1 MALGSLAVTADLTAR
16 GITPSTTE
24 LSVALLASAS
34 AAIRDAAGCSITQT
48 TGTIVLTGDS
58 SRWLTLPG
66 WAVSAVSAVLIDGAA
81 VTDFTLANGA
91 LYRAYGWGDGLEP
104 SFITVTYTQ
113 GLTTV
118 PADIVD
124 LTCSLVAAGV
134 ARAADGYDPMRGVS
148 SERIDDYQRSFT
160 RGADEVVAPMELP
173 ASTRVWLAGRFGQGV
188 IVTGERQ

>member
-24 LSVALLASAS
+24 LSDALLASAS

-48 TGTIVLTGDS
+48 TGTVVLTSNS

-66 WAVSAVSAVLIDGAA
+66 WAITAVSAVQIDGAA
-81 VTDFTLANGA
+81 VADYTLANGA
-91 LYRAYGWGDGLEP
+91 LYRAYGWGNGLEP
-104 SFITVTYTQ
+104 SFVTVTYTQ
-113 GLTTV
+113 GLAVV

-134 ARAADGYDPMRGVS
+134 ARAADGYDPHRGDS
-148 SERIDDYQRSFT
+148 SVRIDDFQRSFT

-173 ASTRVWLAGRFGQGV
+173 ASTRVWLATRFGMGV
-188 IVTGERQ
+188 VVTGERQ